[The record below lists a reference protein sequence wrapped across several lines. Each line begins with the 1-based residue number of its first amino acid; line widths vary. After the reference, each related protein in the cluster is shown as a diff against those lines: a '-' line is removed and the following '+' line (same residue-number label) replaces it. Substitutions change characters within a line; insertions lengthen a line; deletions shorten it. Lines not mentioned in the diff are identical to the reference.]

1 MSTLKAFALRQQ
13 QAPEVLIEVAPAPA
27 PVQVLQEE
35 PAVMEVDTP
44 PVAPAPVA
52 VSAPNPFAPK

>member
-13 QAPEVLIEVAPAPA
+13 APETLIEVAPAPA

-35 PAVMEVDTP
+35 PAVLEVETP
-44 PVAPAPVA
+44 PVA

>member
-13 QAPEVLIEVAPAPA
+13 QAPEILIEVAPAPAPAPA

-35 PAVMEVDTP
+35 PAVLEVETP
-44 PVAPAPVA
+44 PVAVT
-52 VSAPNPFAPK
+52 APNPFAPK

>member
-13 QAPEVLIEVAPAPA
+13 QTPEVLIEVAPAPAPA

-44 PVAPAPVA
+44 PVAPVA
-52 VSAPNPFAPK
+52 VTAPNPFAPK